1 MYKSGSTSLVRNL
14 NKHHVLNL
22 VRLHKSIS
30 ARQISDETG
39 LQMSTT
45 LYTLKALEREKY
57 IKNLGLG
64 NTTVLGGKPPSLWGL
79 NKNYGKIIGLELSST
94 AMKLVVINFTGDIL
108 YRNSYKLEHVQ
119 SHIVLVHQ
127 IIKTVKQV
135 IDSQKIKIK
144 DVLGIGVGITGVV
157 DYSSGSVLYSK
168 GFDYHSITLK
178 SLLEKQLETKFII
191 DNDSNAA
198 AVGVNW
204 LHDGFNK
211 FQHILYA
218 NINLENEGM
227 GLGIIINGQVFRG
240 AHSSAGEVEQLL
252 SNSVINKIIDSAL
265 KKYPNDGA
273 IKELQRKNG
282 FIGSE
287 KFIEK
292 ALEGNNGSSFLF
304 KEMAKEI
311 SKNLISLVNV
321 IDPELVVIGGSI
333 CKVKNIIDG
342 IINERLN
349 YGIVA
354 EYTKETKLVF
364 SEYGE
369 YTGAVG
375 AAALVYSDIFSK

>member
-144 DVLGIGVGITGVV
+144 DVLGIG
-157 DYSSGSVLYSK
+157 
-168 GFDYHSITLK
+168 
-178 SLLEKQLETKFII
+178 
-191 DNDSNAA
+191 
-198 AVGVNW
+198 
-204 LHDGFNK
+204 
-211 FQHILYA
+211 
-218 NINLENEGM
+218 
-227 GLGIIINGQVFRG
+227 
-240 AHSSAGEVEQLL
+240 
-252 SNSVINKIIDSAL
+252 
-265 KKYPNDGA
+265 
-273 IKELQRKNG
+273 
-282 FIGSE
+282 
-287 KFIEK
+287 
-292 ALEGNNGSSFLF
+292 
-304 KEMAKEI
+304 
-311 SKNLISLVNV
+311 
-321 IDPELVVIGGSI
+321 
-333 CKVKNIIDG
+333 
-342 IINERLN
+342 
-349 YGIVA
+349 
-354 EYTKETKLVF
+354 
-364 SEYGE
+364 
-369 YTGAVG
+369 
-375 AAALVYSDIFSK
+375 